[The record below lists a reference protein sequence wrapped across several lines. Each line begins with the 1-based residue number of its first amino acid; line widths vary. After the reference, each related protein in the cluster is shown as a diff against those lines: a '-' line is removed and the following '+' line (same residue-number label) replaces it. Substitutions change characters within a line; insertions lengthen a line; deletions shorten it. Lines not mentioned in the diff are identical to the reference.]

1 MDRQTTET
9 ITDKKTDK
17 KEVCKTT
24 KSLIWLEICVENILF
39 HSRWILAPL
48 YLGLVIALLL
58 LTLKFGQELWHIVP
72 HVFEDTGSEIIL
84 STLSLIDLVL
94 ITNLLLMIIF
104 SGYENFVSKIDM
116 VSDHVD
122 RPEWMGKIDY
132 TAMKL
137 KVIGSIVAISS
148 IELLK
153 VFINIEHIDEKHVK
167 WMVIIHLVFVISG
180 LLYAWMEKTYHS
192 IPKH

>member
-1 MDRQTTET
+1 MQTPENNP
-9 ITDKKTDK
+9 KRNESKFAHPWQ
-17 KEVCKTT
+17 
-24 KSLIWLEICVENILF
+24 WLELLLESLLF
-39 HSRWILAPL
+39 HSRWFLAPL
-48 YLGLVIALLL
+48 YFGLVIALVLL
-58 LTLKFGQELWHIVP
+58 DLKFLQELWHIVP
-72 HVFEDTGSEIIL
+72 NIFEGTGSTLIL
-84 STLSLIDLVL
+84 AVLSLVDLVL

-116 VSDHVD
+116 VEDHID

-153 VFINIEHIDEKHVK
+153 AFINIHNLNKEDVL
-167 WMVIIHLVFVISG
+167 WMVVIHITFIVSG
-180 LLYAWMEKTYHS
+180 VCYAWMEQIYHS
-192 IPKH
+192 VQKTHD